1 MSDPV
6 FQTDGWL
13 GCAIIVAFVI
23 VGFMLGFAIGM
34 VL

>member
-1 MSDPV
+1 VTDPV

-13 GCAIIVAFVI
+13 GCTIVIAFIVI
-23 VGFMLGFAIGM
+23 GFLVGFAIGM